1 MTDNE
6 FVTGAEFIRAV
17 RRLGRRRGIEVRFVT
32 RRGKGSHG
40 TLYFGDR
47 KTVVKD
53 RKKELSR
60 GLLADMLRQLGI
72 DPNELEGRETR

>member
-1 MTDNE
+1 M
-6 FVTGAEFIRAV
+6 TGAEFIRAV
-17 RRLGRRRGIEVRFVT
+17 RRLGRRHDIEVRFVT

-60 GLLADMLRQLGI
+60 GLLADMLRQLRI
-72 DPNELEGRETR
+72 DPKDLDR